1 MFVKSLLLGAL
12 SLGITTAASQ
22 TTVDSLTIGALDFNP
37 YLYQPFKQYVK
48 CPATD
53 RSDPANPKPIPGGL
67 KLAYLDIN
75 PLAKK
80 TLVLVHGWPSLWTT
94 YREQIKFFGKD
105 YRLIIPE
112 NRGFGD
118 SEHPVNLN
126 GSNTF
131 NDFVGD
137 VTCMMDHS
145 KVTKGVCV
153 GNDFGAQVCWEAGRS
168 RPDRFPAV
176 FNVGTP
182 YVAPVAPF
190 LPSSALA
197 IVNPHFSYQI
207 YLGDHPDLAATEMNA
222 DIRKS
227 IRSCAQTAKSGVP
240 ADFLVSTT
248 SFLGPWNAYLAAN
261 NLTQI
266 PASGIMSQV
275 VEDYM
280 VYSYSKQGFY
290 NTYNGYQY
298 LNRKTTFDFG
308 VAQGNLTIPQ
318 PTFTLRPTADPV
330 ADWIALAVRVREAD
344 YLPMHQTAEIATSHW
359 PHEEK
364 PDEFNKILSDWL
376 ISVKTYF

>member
-1 MFVKSLLLGAL
+1 MFVKSLLLAAL
-12 SLGITTAASQ
+12 SLGITTAAPEA
-22 TTVDSLTIGALDFNP
+22 TNESLYLGDADFNP
-37 YLYQPFKQYVK
+37 YVYQLQKQYVK

-53 RSDPANPKPIPGGL
+53 RSDPANPKPIAGGL

-75 PLAKK
+75 PHANK

-94 YREQIKFFGKD
+94 YREQIKYFGKD

-112 NRGFGD
+112 HRGYGD
-118 SEHPVNLN
+118 SEHPKNLN

-137 VTCMMDHS
+137 ITCMMDNS
-145 KVTKGVCV
+145 RVAKGVCI

-168 RPDRFPAV
+168 RPDRFTAV

-190 LPSSALA
+190 LPNTALA
-197 IVNPHFSYQI
+197 SINPHFGYQV
-207 YLGDHPDLAATEMNA
+207 YVGDRPDLASQEMNA

-240 ADFLVSTT
+240 ADFLTPTT
-248 SFLGPWNAYLAAN
+248 NFLKPWNNYLAAK

-280 VYSYSKQGFY
+280 VDSYKKQGFY
-290 NTYNGYQY
+290 TTYNGYQS
-298 LNRKTTFDFG
+298 LNRKISFDFG

-318 PTFTLRPTADPV
+318 PTFTLRPTSDPV
-330 ADWIALAVRVREAD
+330 ADWVALAETVHESNF
-344 YLPMHQTAEIATSHW
+344 LTNHSTAELPTSHW
-359 PHEEK
+359 PHEEM
-364 PDEFNKILSDWL
+364 PNEFNKILSNWL
-376 ISVKTYF
+376 KGLSF